1 MPSRKH
7 RKAPNAGV
15 GLQSPASSTPGGAA
29 QGSGSIAS
37 STHPT
42 LSNSTPPLPSNQALS
57 TPGGSSSI
65 KANISPAAHV
75 AHAAHQRSVHD
86 VARRDHVASQG
97 SIKAHVL
104 GPATADS
111 ICPQAGSQKKQQQSQ
126 RGDAG
131 CDAAGSLSE
140 PLSGTKNVTRQQGL
154 HHQQRTDTGSHGALD
169 AAAVSSTHRDH
180 TLLQL
185 APSRQWQCRRS
196 AFSLQEYYVD
206 VAHGGVCLADPS
218 KRADSRV
225 HNTQPFVAAA
235 SVDAAAIISAST
247 QQHHQHE
254 HEHQEQAGSAP
265 GQQAHAL
272 ATGPS
277 PHDAEAAWPPH
288 DAEPEVINYV

>member
-42 LSNSTPPLPSNQALS
+42 LSNSTPPLPSNRALS

-86 VARRDHVASQG
+86 VARKDHVASQG
-97 SIKAHVL
+97 SIQAHVL
-104 GPATADS
+104 PAAADS
-111 ICPQAGSQKKQQQSQ
+111 IRPQAGSQKKQQQSQ

-140 PLSGTKNVTRQQGL
+140 PLSGSKNVTRQQGL
-154 HHQQRTDTGSHGALD
+154 QRHQRTDTGTHGALD
-169 AAAVSSTHRDH
+169 AAAASSTHRDH
-180 TLLQL
+180 TLVQL
-185 APSRQWQCRRS
+185 APSRLWQRRRS

-206 VAHGGVCLADPS
+206 VARGCVCLADPS

-225 HNTQPFVAAA
+225 QNTQPFAAAA
-235 SVDAAAIISAST
+235 SVDAAAILSAST
-247 QQHHQHE
+247 QQHHQH
-254 HEHQEQAGSAP
+254 QQQAEQAGSAP
-265 GQQAHAL
+265 GQQAQAH
-272 ATGPS
+272 ATGTS
-277 PHDAEAAWPPH
+277 PH
-288 DAEPEVINYV
+288 DAEPEVITCDV